1 MITQHIR
8 RTPGRRAFTI
18 TELLVAF
25 ALIIFIMSILS
36 AAFAAGMKTFS
47 QIKGAGDMSEEL
59 RAAAVKL
66 RSDVDETNGLAS
78 DFIRTG
84 LLNGK
89 VDPATAADLKG
100 RYEKIREE
108 AAAIEPQLR
117 EVEKKTVNPAARR
130 VMKLTIQA
138 LVGIKENASRAIEIL
153 DLLDG

>member
-1 MITQHIR
+1 MITQPVR
-8 RTPGRRAFTI
+8 SRPRRAFTI
-18 TELLVAF
+18 TELLVSL

-36 AAFAAGMKTFS
+36 AAFTEGLETFR
-47 QIKGAGDMSEEL
+47 QMKGAGDMSEKL

-66 RSDVDETNGLAS
+66 RADVDETNS
-78 DFIRTG
+78 RTSEFILTG

-100 RYEKIREE
+100 RYESIRDE
-108 AAAIEPQLR
+108 AADLEPQLH
-117 EVEKKTVNPAARR
+117 EVERATKNPAARR
-130 VMKLTIQA
+130 VMQMTIKA